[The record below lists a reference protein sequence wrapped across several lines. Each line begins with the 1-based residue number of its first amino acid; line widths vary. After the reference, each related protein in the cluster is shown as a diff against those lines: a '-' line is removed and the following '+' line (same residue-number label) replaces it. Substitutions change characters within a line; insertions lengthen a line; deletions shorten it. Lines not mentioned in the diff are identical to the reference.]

1 MDAEGLTDVQRMIS
15 EVCDEV
21 KELLIRKNI
30 AYGNSAI
37 EPLRIFSKASPI
49 EQINVRL
56 DDKLSRIAKGD
67 VNFEDEDV
75 EKDVMG
81 YLVLKRVAK
90 RVQARSVPAPVIN

>member
-1 MDAEGLTDVQRMIS
+1 MEERQELSEVQRMIV

-21 KELLIRKNI
+21 KELLIRKNR

-37 EPLRIFSKASPI
+37 EPMRVFSKASAI
-49 EQINVRL
+49 EQINVRI

-67 VNFEDEDV
+67 VSFEDEDV

-90 RVQARSVPAPVIN
+90 RVQALSANK

>member
-1 MDAEGLTDVQRMIS
+1 MEERQELSEVQRMIV

-21 KELLIRKNI
+21 KELLIRKNR

-37 EPLRIFSKASPI
+37 EPMRVFSKASAI
-49 EQINVRL
+49 EQINVRI

-90 RVQARSVPAPVIN
+90 RVQALSANK